1 MVISIER
8 IMDFSAGTVK
18 KIDEHVIEIFFTT
31 DGEIDEKMA
40 LEILSKIVELSG
52 GGPHALLYNFN
63 QRNVIIS
70 EIARKLS
77 GVRNYNNVNLISRAM
92 VAKSMASN
100 MESSHYVQST
110 KPEAETKV
118 FDDRE
123 KALTWLNQKVEAFL
137 QT

>member
-1 MVISIER
+1 
-8 IMDFSAGTVK
+8 
-18 KIDEHVIEIFFTT
+18 
-31 DGEIDEKMA
+31 
-40 LEILSKIVELSG
+40 
-52 GGPHALLYNFN
+52 
-63 QRNVIIS
+63 
-70 EIARKLS
+70 
-77 GVRNYNNVNLISRAM
+77 
-92 VAKSMASN
+92 MASN